1 MIVWLV
7 KSTKKSSIDKI
18 FSYLF
23 AVLQY
28 GFLMV
33 GEIILTATTNLV
45 KQPKIFIS
53 SQKRNSSPG
62 AKNDPLHVAHQL
74 FVNRGKNGDIIDY
87 EQFFPLGS
95 VTYVVRGSLRKG

>member
-1 MIVWLV
+1 MVIVWLV

-18 FSYLF
+18 SSFF

-33 GEIILTATTNLV
+33 GEFILTATTNLI

-53 SQKRNSSPG
+53 
-62 AKNDPLHVAHQL
+62 
-74 FVNRGKNGDIIDY
+74 
-87 EQFFPLGS
+87 
-95 VTYVVRGSLRKG
+95 

>member
-1 MIVWLV
+1 MVIVWLV

-18 FSYLF
+18 FFSFLF

-33 GEIILTATTNLV
+33 SEIILTATSNLI

-53 SQKRNSSPG
+53 LLKGNSSPG
-62 AKNDPLHVAHQL
+62 AKNDP
-74 FVNRGKNGDIIDY
+74 
-87 EQFFPLGS
+87 
-95 VTYVVRGSLRKG
+95 